1 MMMIFQPVSIA
12 ESLQRP
18 TMLVFVGQGQHAV
31 AAAVHELLF
40 NLHEQRII
48 ISQEKKKI
56 RRKIRE
62 MISSI

>member
-1 MMMIFQPVSIA
+1 
-12 ESLQRP
+12 
-18 TMLVFVGQGQHAV
+18 MLVFVGQGQHAV